1 MFLYSP
7 NPIIFELVLLWWQ
20 WWLLDNDC
28 CITLCEKGWK
38 RVMLSNGDQFCTK
51 RVESAAT
58 FSLITDFM
66 THEIH
71 RSKFVPLPNLSQTI
85 NVKPSTV
92 KSQLFGFPAQ
102 LTSLLLSLVL
112 QNIFWNQLCSVLATA
127 VSLLQA
133 SFSLNT
139 GCFFNWYPPKSSKY
153 KKVNLG

>member
-28 CITLCEKGWK
+28 CITREYSMWK
-38 RVMLSNGDQFCTK
+38 RVKRLMLSNGDQFCTK
-51 RVESAAT
+51 RVEPADT

-139 GCFFNWYPPKSSKY
+139 GCFFNWYPP
-153 KKVNLG
+153 